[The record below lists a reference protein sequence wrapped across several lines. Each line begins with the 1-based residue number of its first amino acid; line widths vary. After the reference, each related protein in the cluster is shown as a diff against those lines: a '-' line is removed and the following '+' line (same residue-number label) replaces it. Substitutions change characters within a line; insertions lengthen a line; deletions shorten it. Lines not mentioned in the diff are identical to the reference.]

1 MNKKIVL
8 IASSSV
14 ILLSGVFLFVVISF
28 SPFSS
33 TVVFE
38 KKLVKNTTKVN
49 IVSLEKDTD
58 GDGLKDWEEALWK
71 TDPNNPDTD
80 GDGTPDGEEV
90 REGRDPLKPGPD
102 DKIKIEYK
110 NPIKTNYENKITMTN
125 AMTEDLFLN
134 YANLKSGGSLDSK
147 SKEDL
152 INSIANKI
160 SKKDN
165 LRIYTKRDLKVIPD
179 SDVNLKNYG
188 NEIAT
193 IFLKYTQNPKVD
205 YNVVNILN
213 KIITTKD
220 DKYYSELKPSILAY
234 KDISKELLKV
244 STPKSSA
251 VVHLAMINIYETI
264 SASLEDISKT
274 PSDSLRGLIGVSRY
288 NQQMKQVQIVIKAL
302 SNVFIKNKIVFS
314 ENEPG
319 AKLIIKTK

>member
-8 IASSSV
+8 IT
-14 ILLSGVFLFVVISF
+14 LSFLVFLTGVLFLINSSF
-28 SPFSS
+28 NPLNS
-33 TVVFE
+33 TIVFE

-90 REGRDPLKPGPD
+90 REERDPLKPGPN
-102 DKIKIEYK
+102 DKIKDEVK
-110 NPIKTNYENKITMTN
+110 FPIKTNYENKTTMTN

-134 YANLKSGGSLDSK
+134 YINLKNGSELDSK
-147 SKEDL
+147 SKANL

-165 LRIYTKRDLKVIPD
+165 LKIYTSKDLKIIPD
-179 SDVNLKNYG
+179 SYVNLKNYG

-193 IFLKYTQNPKVD
+193 IFLKYTQNPKAD

-220 DKYYSELKPSILAY
+220 NKYYSELEPSILAY
-234 KDISKELLKV
+234 KDISKKLLGV

-264 SASLEDISKT
+264 ATSLEDIVKS
-274 PSDSLRGLIGVSRY
+274 PNDSLRGLIGVSRY
-288 NQQMKQVQIVIKAL
+288 NQQIKQVQIVIKDL
-302 SNVFIKNKIVFS
+302 SNFFIKNKIVFA